1 MNASRS
7 NADGPRQG
15 GPPPSQAGGPFE
27 VSPAQICDGRR
38 VILDTEAFFASGASQ
53 AIVTGLA
60 PALNARRER
69 LLVLTP
75 TVRTIA
81 QAFSTPGRSPIAKYQ
96 SAKAI
101 LEALENADAWL
112 CIDDP
117 HASEHLAARRTATL
131 ISDFVLTYQLSMAFY
146 VVTQNER
153 LARQLLDNVSSPAIQ
168 SVRRNVSVA
177 YIDNGKFYDW
187 RLRLNRRDG
196 REPAENEL
204 EKRIARD
211 YRIIVDTC
219 SLMLPSRPGNAA
231 VGLSFIRAR
240 LLPELLKHGSKMI
253 IPQRVCN
260 ELQNNS
266 IGIGDKQKVAKEVL
280 AFLGSADAANAI
292 IRAGDEGEL
301 VSEDPNFADPVLVR
315 AQRFQGEHNICFI
328 TQDENLAQLLLD
340 NHDPSS
346 GKDYQVVF
354 ITFEGTTLGNWEKKL
369 VDNERK
375 RSAENRAEIEKKK
388 LADRSKPPS
397 R

>member
-15 GPPPSQAGGPFE
+15 GPPPPQAGGQFE
-27 VSPAQICDGRR
+27 VSPAQICDGRK
-38 VILDTEAFFASGASQ
+38 VILDTEALFASGASQ

-60 PALNARRER
+60 PALKVRQER
-69 LLVLTP
+69 LLVLAA

-81 QAFSTPGRSPIAKYQ
+81 QAFGTAGRPPSAKYQ

-101 LEALENADAWL
+101 LESLENADAWL

-117 HASEHLAARRTATL
+117 HASEHLAARHTATL
-131 ISDFVLTYQLSMAFY
+131 ISDFVLTYQLSMAFS

-153 LARQLLDNVSSPAIQ
+153 LARQLWLNSDSGAIRD
-168 SVRRNVSVA
+168 VVGVGCA
-177 YIDNGKFYDW
+177 YIDHGTFHDW
-187 RLRLNRRDG
+187 TPRLRRRAG
-196 REPAENEL
+196 LESAEDKVEQ
-204 EKRIARD
+204 RIARD

-219 SLMLPSRPGNAA
+219 SLMLPSREGNAA
-231 VGLSFIRAR
+231 VGLSFIKAR

-253 IPQRVCN
+253 IPQRVFN

-266 IGIGDKQKVAKEVL
+266 IGSGDKQKVSKEAL

-292 IRAGDEGEL
+292 IRAGDEDEL
-301 VSEDPNFADPVLVR
+301 VTENPNFADPVLVR

-328 TQDENLAQLLLD
+328 TQDENLARLLLD

-354 ITFEGTTLGNWEKKL
+354 ITFEGTALGNWEKKL
-369 VDNERK
+369 
-375 RSAENRAEIEKKK
+375 
-388 LADRSKPPS
+388 ADRSKLPS